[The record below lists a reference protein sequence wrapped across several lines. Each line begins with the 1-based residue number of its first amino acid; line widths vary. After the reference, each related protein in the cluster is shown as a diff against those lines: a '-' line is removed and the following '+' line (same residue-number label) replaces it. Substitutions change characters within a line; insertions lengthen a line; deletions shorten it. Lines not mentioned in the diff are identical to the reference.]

1 MDALRESEQTERA
14 SEQRENNKG
23 VLRVY
28 KNGAFFSSYNDDS
41 KILNYLF
48 GYKISFTGTVGFPE
62 TSLNKVVNALEKHK
76 INYSILYRDHEP
88 VTVNFKN
95 LNNYNKVLKKALI
108 QMENKERV
116 DNIVNKI
123 YNIESEETLKKILTV
138 IEDVIIHG

>member
-1 MDALRESEQTERA
+1 M
-14 SEQRENNKG
+14 
-23 VLRVY
+23 
-28 KNGAFFSSYNDDS
+28 
-41 KILNYLF
+41 
-48 GYKISFTGTVGFPE
+48 GFPE

-123 YNIESEETLKKILTV
+123 YNIESEETLKKMLTV